1 MTTRTAN
8 PAAVDGNTTLAALAH
23 ASALVAS
30 LLGPILFL
38 LVAEDDLV
46 RQNAKNA
53 VNFQIVVFAVLLVSG
68 VVTTVLTF
76 LLAGLAAVAGFM
88 LVPLVGLISLAL
100 VVIGTVKANGGQV
113 YAYPFTPDIV

>member
-8 PAAVDGNTTLAALAH
+8 PAAVSGNTTLAALAH

-30 LLGPILFL
+30 FLGPILFL
-38 LVAEDDLV
+38 LIAEDDLV
-46 RQNAKNA
+46 RQNAKTA

-76 LLAGLAAVAGFM
+76 LLAGLGAVTGFM
-88 LVPLVGLISLAL
+88 LVPLVGLVDL
-100 VVIGTVKANGGQV
+100 VFVLIGTVKANGGQV
-113 YAYPFTPDIV
+113 YTYPFTPDIV